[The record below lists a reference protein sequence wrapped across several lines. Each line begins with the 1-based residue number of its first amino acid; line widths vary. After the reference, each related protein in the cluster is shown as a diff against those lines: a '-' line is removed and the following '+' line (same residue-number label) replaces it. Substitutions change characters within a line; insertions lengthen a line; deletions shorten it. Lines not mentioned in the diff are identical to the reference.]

1 MNRLPGVDIVGSL
14 RRSVLHTARAA
25 QFPYEHVSF
34 LKVRGGYGFGHALPV
49 IGNSPA
55 YCISWAGLLLG
66 KDCVLPNAREDH
78 EVLPPHDEPENVQS
92 AVFKCHIY

>member
-1 MNRLPGVDIVGSL
+1 MSTL
-14 RRSVLHTARAA
+14 
-25 QFPYEHVSF
+25 F

-78 EVLPPHDEPENVQS
+78 EALPHTMSQEMFKVQYSSAIFTEGIFSPISFGNLGVDED
-92 AVFKCHIY
+92 